1 MAVSLLS
8 WVRIQMNPDFKVHLD
23 SVLIR
28 NLFLELCQFQTFG
41 LQDDVS
47 LDLSQ
52 HSGKLRVAIQ
62 DRVATGVQDFEGID
76 TPTIDSIDDVAVSAE
91 QVELADRVELVE

>member
-1 MAVSLLS
+1 MAVSVLGG
-8 WVRIQMNPDFKVHLD
+8 VRIQMNPDFKVHLD

-41 LQDDVS
+41 SQDVVG

-52 HSGKLRVAIQ
+52 HTRQFRVTVQ
-62 DRVATGVQDFEGID
+62 GGHTTGVQDFEGID
-76 TPTIDSIDDVAVSAE
+76 PATIDGIDYITISAE
-91 QVELADRVELVE
+91 QMELADRVELVE